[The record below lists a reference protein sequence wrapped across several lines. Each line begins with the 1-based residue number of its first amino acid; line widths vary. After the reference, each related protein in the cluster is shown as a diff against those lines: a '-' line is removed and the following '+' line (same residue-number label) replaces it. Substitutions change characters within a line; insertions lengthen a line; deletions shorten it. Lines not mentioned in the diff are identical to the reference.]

1 MTKKTIGFVTLRA
14 QAFHSGH
21 RHMLREAHSKCDFL
35 LILIGSANSARTIK
49 NPFTYLER
57 KYEIEKFLQH
67 NFSDSA
73 NEFRIY
79 PLNDYKY
86 SDTQWMSDVDAI
98 ISENVDANS
107 EVVMFGHHKA
117 GNHYLDWLAAQ
128 YKFVNIESIYDMNAT
143 EIRNRWFKNERHHF
157 HEDVLA
163 DYDYFEKEKVT
174 FANYPYPETLNFM
187 CGDVVLECAGHI
199 LLIKRKHAPGR
210 NTWALPGGFKNN
222 TETSIDCAFREL
234 IEETNVRVA
243 EKVLRGSVVSTKL
256 FDDPKRGMGI
266 PRNALAVH
274 IRIDLN
280 ADGKFPRISPKDD
293 ALEVGFFPIKTIM
306 NDMELFD
313 DHSGIISVLCSV
325 NAIPAHMNPRFN

>member
-1 MTKKTIGFVTLRA
+1 MTKKKIGFVTLRA
-14 QAFHSGH
+14 QAFHTGH
-21 RHMLREAHSKCDFL
+21 RHMLREAKSKCDLL

-49 NPFTYLER
+49 NPFTYHER
-57 KYEIEKFLQH
+57 KHEITKFLQH
-67 NFSDSA
+67 NFSDDG
-73 NEFRIY
+73 FKIY

-98 ISENVDANS
+98 ISENAGADS
-107 EVVMFGHHKA
+107 EVIMFGHQKT
-117 GNHYLDWLAAQ
+117 GNTYLDLLAVQ
-128 YKFVNIESIYDMNAT
+128 YKFVNIESIYDINAT

-163 DYDYFEKEKVT
+163 DHDYFEKEKVT
-174 FANYPYPETLNFM
+174 FAVYPYPETLNFV

-222 TETSIDCAFREL
+222 NETSLDCAFREL
-234 IEETNVRVA
+234 TEETNVRVA

-256 FDDPKRGMGI
+256 FDDPTRGMGI
-266 PRNALAVH
+266 PRNTLAVH
-274 IRIDLN
+274 IRINLN
-280 ADGKFPRISPKDD
+280 PDGTFPRIAPKDD

-313 DHSGIISVLCSV
+313 DHSGIISVMCNVTSL
-325 NAIPAHMNPRFN
+325 PAHMNPRFN